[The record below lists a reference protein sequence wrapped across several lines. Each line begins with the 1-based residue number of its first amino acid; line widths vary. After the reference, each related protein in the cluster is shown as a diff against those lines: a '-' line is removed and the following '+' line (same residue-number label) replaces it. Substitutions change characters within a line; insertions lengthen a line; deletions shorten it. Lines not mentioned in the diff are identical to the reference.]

1 MRVKRSANSSGEH
14 MCFSN
19 SQSTDARCVV
29 ITSKSA
35 FWSLRSLKL
44 FFSKWAGGGW
54 IEAERSCWN
63 LIQTELWSER
73 EVYVEVTLSTR
84 SVELERTISS
94 MLSFLVGHWTNWER
108 RFLDMNCNS
117 SLADLLQPLV
127 GVVPTWK
134 SDQDMLGKLKSP
146 RSRSL

>member
-1 MRVKRSANSSGEH
+1 
-14 MCFSN
+14 MCSYHLEVCFLELEISE
-19 SQSTDARCVV
+19 AV
-29 ITSKSA
+29 
-35 FWSLRSLKL
+35 LLKV
-44 FFSKWAGGGW
+44 GRGGW
-54 IEAERSCWN
+54 IEAERSCWS

-73 EVYVEVTLSTR
+73 EVSVEVTLSTR
-84 SVELERTISS
+84 SVELERTRSN